1 MNDFLVLNH
10 VKYQKKHHKE
20 EVENLKKQILELQ
33 AEISTLKA
41 MQK

>member
-10 VKYQKKHHKE
+10 VRYQKKHHKE
-20 EVENLKKQILELQ
+20 EVKELERQILELQ

-41 MQK
+41 LQK